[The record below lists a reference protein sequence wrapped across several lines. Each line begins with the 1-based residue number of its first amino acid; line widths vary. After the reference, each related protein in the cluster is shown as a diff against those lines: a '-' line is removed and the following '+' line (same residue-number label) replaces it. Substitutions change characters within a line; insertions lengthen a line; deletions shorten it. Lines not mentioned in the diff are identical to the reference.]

1 MVNVFSFIAS
11 NSLSPEVVMING
23 VHLMWI
29 RHNSLALQIFFCSSP
44 LHPCNEIYSRCPF
57 KYWSRFRKSRDNG
70 NPLHKQMLFGQWTD
84 TTSKHHCFYESNVFS
99 VVGMWTH
106 SNVNYKTKQKQN
118 SAVLIKENK
127 TQDIKHQLGC
137 LHPSLTLN
145 GGGREG
151 GRDCIVLAAL
161 ILRCPSE
168 PRSILSMAWWFI
180 FLREA
185 KGGPLEAIMS
195 SSIHNVD
202 SRDESRI
209 SSWWLLLL
217 ESLS

>member
-1 MVNVFSFIAS
+1 MEYILCEWNTILSHFRFSSAHLPCTLVMKFTPDVPLNIGAGLGNQDIMVIHFT
-11 NSLSPEVVMING
+11 
-23 VHLMWI
+23 
-29 RHNSLALQIFFCSSP
+29 
-44 LHPCNEIYSRCPF
+44 SRCCLV
-57 KYWSRFRKSRDNG
+57 NG
-70 NPLHKQMLFGQWTD
+70 QTQLD
-84 TTSKHHCFYESNVFS
+84 KHHCFYESNVFS

-145 GGGREG
+145 GGVREG

-185 KGGPLEAIMS
+185 KGGPVEAIMS

>member
-1 MVNVFSFIAS
+1 
-11 NSLSPEVVMING
+11 
-23 VHLMWI
+23 MWI
-29 RHNSLALQIFFCSSP
+29 KHNSLALQIFLCSSP
-44 LHPCNEIYSRCPF
+44 LHPCNEIYFRCPF
-57 KYWSRFRKSRDNG
+57 KYLSRFRKSEIMVIHFTSRCCLVNG
-70 NPLHKQMLFGQWTD
+70 QTQLD
-84 TTSKHHCFYESNVFS
+84 KHHCFYENNVFS

-118 SAVLIKENK
+118 SAVLIKGNE

-168 PRSILSMAWWFI
+168 PRSVLSMAWWFI

-185 KGGPLEAIMS
+185 KDGPLEAIMS